1 MRKSCI
7 KKQMHPSDRREA
19 DSINKKVRLVKY
31 EELDGLL
38 DLYKYLNSDDPDM
51 KGTEYIKELWKEVF
65 NEPGRYYFVV
75 EEDGMLVSSCT
86 LMILANLTRGGR
98 PFGFIE
104 NVVTHPDYRKRGYG
118 TAILHKAVEV
128 AKEHNCY
135 KVMLLTGRKEES
147 TLRFYDNAGFQKG
160 VKTGFIMRL

>member
-1 MRKSCI
+1 MTK
-7 KKQMHPSDRREA
+7 PSGNKRE
-19 DSINKKVRLVKY
+19 DDNINNNVRLIKF
-31 EELDGLL
+31 EELSSLL
-38 DLYKYLNSDDPDM
+38 FLYKYLNSDDPDM

-75 EEDGMLVSSCT
+75 EEDGLIVSSCT
-86 LMILANLTRGGR
+86 LMVIKNLTRSGR

-118 TAILHKAVEV
+118 TTILHKAVET
-128 AKEHNCY
+128 ARKNNCY

-147 TLRFYDNAGFQKG
+147 VLRFYEQAGFEKG
-160 VKTGFIMRL
+160 KKTGFIMRL